1 MKEALVYNN
10 GELAARLTLT
20 DDKEY
25 VFRYEDDYFRD
36 SSKRGISLTLP
47 KTQQEYR
54 SKFLFPFFFNMLSEG
69 VNKRLQARQF
79 QIDEKDYFSL
89 LLNTA
94 GSDTIGAVT
103 VKPVQ
108 P

>member
-10 GELAARLTLT
+10 NELAARLTLT

-25 VFRYEDDYFRD
+25 VFRYEDGYFRD
-36 SSKRGISLTLP
+36 STKHGISLTLP
-47 KTQQEYR
+47 KTQQEFR
-54 SKFLFPFFFNMLSEG
+54 SKILFPFFFNMLPEG
-69 VNKRLQARQF
+69 ANKKLQSRQF
-79 QIDEKDYFSL
+79 QIDENDHFSF

-94 GSDTIGAVT
+94 GNDTIGAVT